1 MNFQHFN
8 QFVISDEQ
16 ATSIV
21 GGAKPLTAPTVT
33 LPETAAAVLPSITLP
48 VIDTTVQGA
57 PVITAPVIDT
67 NR

>member
-1 MNFQHFN
+1 MNFQNFN
-8 QFVISDEQ
+8 QF
-16 ATSIV
+16 
-21 GGAKPLTAPTVT
+21 AKPLTAPTVT

-48 VIDTTVQGA
+48 VIDTTVHGA